1 MGSLLSQSRELI
13 DIGLRFEALEAGES
27 LNLGVVLKVYP
38 LVSPLVCPLLGEAK
52 SFHEGERPI

>member
-13 DIGLRFEALEAGES
+13 DIGLRFEPLEAGES
-27 LNLGVVLKVYP
+27 LNLGVVLKVY
-38 LVSPLVCPLLGEAK
+38 PLVCPLLGEAK